1 MVVPLVS
8 MALLSAQV
16 TVTRL
21 LAYKFFYHFVF
32 FVISLA
38 QLGLAAAGAWIYA
51 RRSSAPL
58 GRQLRY
64 SLAALAVIP
73 LTILATYAWLS
84 PPHNLSFSKVD
95 GFDSM
100 LYLTMLATQLV
111 ALNFAGGITLT
122 LIFSRYKPSIGTLY
136 GADLA
141 GAAIGC
147 VAAVFSMWAL
157 GPIRSFLLCG
167 VLALVALGLILGFD
181 SEAPSREEPS
191 RLRRHRLFA
200 MPLPV
205 LLPALLLGLGLAYPQ
220 AFDPNV
226 RHGARSEII
235 RSEWNH
241 LARTDVVEASSYII
255 DGDASTTLNTASVN
269 LYEPSP
275 VIKYAAPYTLVRHH
289 PSVAIIGVGAGPDL
303 LKAKLHQPESV
314 LAVDINSSILKWD
327 LEDDKSANGGLFHDP
342 HVTVRVGDGRHVV
355 RSEKQDFDLIIMHAI
370 DTWTSSTQGAYAL
383 TENFLYTVEAFQ
395 DFLGKLN
402 PNGVMSV
409 RRWLF
414 YPPRENMRLF
424 TTVYAALSEMGIQR
438 PQDHMI
444 AVAPTQDIRDPQLK
458 VWGYLFFSPSP
469 FTRERLSG
477 LDAFISIIPRA
488 APCSSCA

>member
-1 MVVPLVS
+1 LSREDFSWIRVSFVAHERSKAREDLNRNVFRQRRVLGRVELARGRGGCQDVREAIEREWGAAAKHAVPGVILVVVPLVS

-141 GAAIGC
+141 GPRSGVWRPCSRCGRWDRSAASC
-147 VAAVFSMWAL
+147 
-157 GPIRSFLLCG
+157 
-167 VLALVALGLILGFD
+167 
-181 SEAPSREEPS
+181 
-191 RLRRHRLFA
+191 
-200 MPLPV
+200 
-205 LLPALLLGLGLAYPQ
+205 
-220 AFDPNV
+220 
-226 RHGARSEII
+226 
-235 RSEWNH
+235 
-241 LARTDVVEASSYII
+241 
-255 DGDASTTLNTASVN
+255 
-269 LYEPSP
+269 
-275 VIKYAAPYTLVRHH
+275 
-289 PSVAIIGVGAGPDL
+289 SVACWHWWP
-303 LKAKLHQPESV
+303 
-314 LAVDINSSILKWD
+314 
-327 LEDDKSANGGLFHDP
+327 
-342 HVTVRVGDGRHVV
+342 
-355 RSEKQDFDLIIMHAI
+355 
-370 DTWTSSTQGAYAL
+370 
-383 TENFLYTVEAFQ
+383 
-395 DFLGKLN
+395 
-402 PNGVMSV
+402 
-409 RRWLF
+409 
-414 YPPRENMRLF
+414 
-424 TTVYAALSEMGIQR
+424 
-438 PQDHMI
+438 
-444 AVAPTQDIRDPQLK
+444 
-458 VWGYLFFSPSP
+458 WG
-469 FTRERLSG
+469 
-477 LDAFISIIPRA
+477 
-488 APCSSCA
+488 